1 MPQFSHKTFSALILS
16 LTLLAASGGVFAAQQ
31 AEFDRI
37 SAEMAEIR
45 GLELLEPLDISTQ
58 NRTELREWLTETI
71 EKDYPE
77 EDQARDEAVM
87 VLFGL
92 IEPGTDLGDLSI
104 DLLGEQIAGYYD
116 SETNEMVVVT
126 SGNSNVT
133 LSASDE
139 VTFAHETVHALQDQH
154 FDLLALQDESVVESD
169 DEYLAV
175 GALVEGD
182 ATVGQV
188 QYMAEHPTLL
198 LGLQQELAEL
208 DSTILDNAPPFIVD
222 TLLFPYDEGATFV
235 NALYDEGGWDLV
247 NEAYVNVP
255 QSTEQILH
263 PEKYLEGEAPVEVTV
278 NDPLP
283 VLGPDWEILEVNTFG
298 EYVTRLFLDTG
309 EVRPSAAAGAAEGW
323 GGDEYVVASKDDEIA
338 LVWSTV
344 WDTEEDAEEFFTIL
358 STHETKRYDA
368 DTIETTEGGLTRF
381 VGDDLAGE
389 IRWDG
394 TTVSYILGSDEET
407 VQALFDNQQDEGQPA
422 VDPSTSPAGTPVAA
436 HNRPKDLFRSVRSTT
451 STTVP

>member
-1 MPQFSHKTFSALILS
+1 MPQYSRIKFSALILS
-16 LTLLAASGGVFAAQQ
+16 LTLIAASGGVFAAQQ
-31 AEFDRI
+31 PEFDRI
-37 SAEMAEIR
+37 SSEMAAIR

-58 NRTELREWLTETI
+58 NRAELRDWLVETI
-71 EKDYPE
+71 EKEYPE

-92 IEPGTDLGDLSI
+92 IEPGTDLGDLNI
-104 DLLGEQIAGYYD
+104 DLLGEQIAGFYD

-126 SGNSNVT
+126 SGNSNGT
-133 LSASDE
+133 MSASDE

-154 FDLLALQDESVVESD
+154 FDLLALHDETVVESD

-182 ATVGQV
+182 ATIGQV
-188 QYMAEHPTLL
+188 QYMAEHPSLL
-198 LGLQQELAEL
+198 LKLQQELDDL
-208 DSTILDNAPPFIVD
+208 DSTILDGAPPFIVA
-222 TLLFPYDEGATFV
+222 TLLFPYDEGARFV
-235 NALYDEGGWDLV
+235 TALYDEGGWDLV

-263 PEKYLEGEAPVEVTV
+263 PEKYLEGEAPVEVGV

-283 VLGPDWEILEVNTFG
+283 VLGPEWEILEVNTFG
-298 EYVTRLFLDTG
+298 EYMTGLFLDTG
-309 EVRPSAAAGAAEGW
+309 EVRPSAAIDAAEGW
-323 GGDEYVVASKDDEIA
+323 GGDEYVVASMEDEIA

-368 DTIETTEGGLTRF
+368 DPVESTEGQLTRF
-381 VGDDLAGE
+381 IADDLAGE
-389 IRWDG
+389 IRREG
-394 TTVSYILGSDEET
+394 TTVSYILGSDEEM
-407 VQALFDNQQDEGQPA
+407 VQALFDNQQGEGQPA
-422 VDPSTSPAGTPVAA
+422 VDPSTSPEGTPVAVRG
-436 HNRPKDLFRSVRSTT
+436 RP
-451 STTVP
+451 